1 MTGCCVKARNIR
13 YYKCSAHYATVNGA
27 TWCRGSIRADEAE
40 SKVWG
45 KIEHLLQHPD
55 LIAQEV
61 AQYQDGAAQA
71 QDVSADELRAIQ
83 VALRRCD
90 REEQRWAEAYAAE
103 VIDLTQFQGYKTEIT
118 MRRQSLLAQQA
129 MYERQQQDMEEQIH
143 HGQLLIDC
151 CARVREHLKAFTG
164 EDKRLAF
171 DALNMRMTWTPGDPL
186 RIQVCIPSEPVVS
199 IPSCWRSS
207 GIA

>member
-1 MTGCCVKARNIR
+1 
-13 YYKCSAHYATVNGA
+13 
-27 TWCRGSIRADEAE
+27 
-40 SKVWG
+40 
-45 KIEHLLQHPD
+45 
-55 LIAQEV
+55 
-61 AQYQDGAAQA
+61 
-71 QDVSADELRAIQ
+71 

-129 MYERQQQDMEEQIH
+129 MYERQQQGMEEQIH

-171 DALNMRMTWTPGDPL
+171 DALNMRVTWT
-186 RIQVCIPSEPVVS
+186 Q
-199 IPSCWRSS
+199 
-207 GIA
+207 ATH